1 MTNPNED
8 LVNGNPCGGYAPP
21 TIVNY
26 GKMQYVGFANTVNF
40 NCGAD
45 SLDAA
50 SEQPLMAYIS
60 DPQRRAEVSQLLASV
75 TDLKT
80 LCRSVLYDVYCM
92 EMNDLKDKDKI
103 IVSRSFIESFTPM
116 MTSYRGSRE
125 VPNIRAAIH
134 KYLLEKE

>member
-1 MTNPNED
+1 MTNLNED
-8 LVNGNPCGGYAPP
+8 FVNGNPCGGITPP

-26 GKMQYVGFANTVNF
+26 GNMQYVGFANTVNF
-40 NCGAD
+40 NRGAD

-60 DPQRRAEVSQLLASV
+60 DPHRRAEISQSLASV

-80 LCRSVLYDVYCM
+80 LCRVVLYDVYCM

-116 MTSYRGSRE
+116 MTSYKGSLE
-125 VPNIRAAIH
+125 VRNIRSAIR
-134 KYLLEKE
+134 KYLLGKE